1 MMGWWSLNLQ
11 RESVTLPDFDVKEP
25 KSDEPVKEEA
35 QDTTST
41 ILHSE
46 EGVSKPEEDVAA
58 AAVQAQESSD
68 VVALPETDKEPAVI
82 TEPEQP
88 ATTESQESVA
98 TGKKAFI
105 LPNASALNVMLHNF
119 AHHFQKPLYDLRS

>member
-1 MMGWWSLNLQ
+1 MITLNLQ
-11 RESVTLPDFDVKEP
+11 RESVTIPKLDVKQEP

-35 QDTTST
+35 QDTAST

-46 EGVSKPEEDVAA
+46 EEVSKPEEDVAA

-98 TGKKAFI
+98 TGKKALI

-119 AHHFQKPLYDLRS
+119 GHHFQKPLYDLRS

>member
-1 MMGWWSLNLQ
+1 MTIPKL
-11 RESVTLPDFDVKEP
+11 DVKQEP

-35 QDTTST
+35 QDTAST

-46 EGVSKPEEDVAA
+46 EEVSKPEGDVAA

-98 TGKKAFI
+98 TGKKAAFI
-105 LPNASALNVMLHNF
+105 LPNVSALNVMLHNF
-119 AHHFQKPLYDLRS
+119 GHHSQRPLCLADVS

>member
-1 MMGWWSLNLQ
+1 MTIPKL
-11 RESVTLPDFDVKEP
+11 DVKQEP

-35 QDTTST
+35 QDTAST

-46 EGVSKPEEDVAA
+46 EEVSKPEGDVAA
-58 AAVQAQESSD
+58 AAVQAQESS
-68 VVALPETDKEPAVI
+68 AIPETGKEPAVI

-98 TGKKAFI
+98 TGKKAAFI
-105 LPNASALNVMLHNF
+105 LPNVSALNVMLHNF
-119 AHHFQKPLYDLRS
+119 GHHSQRPLCLADVS

>member
-1 MMGWWSLNLQ
+1 M
-11 RESVTLPDFDVKEP
+11 TIPDFDVKQEP

-98 TGKKAFI
+98 TGK
-105 LPNASALNVMLHNF
+105 
-119 AHHFQKPLYDLRS
+119 